1 MIMPEKLRGKTG
13 SVSIRALLQQGIRHC
28 LGLVADHA
36 GLPGRQPP
44 VRDDELFQVLRPQL
58 EGQVF
63 LRVRRGVGRGLL
75 LIAQAEGGQDAS
87 DEGGGPAADVSVR
100 DQQQLIQKV
109 QGLLLLRGVPASCC
123 KKH

>member
-1 MIMPEKLRGKTG
+1 MLICRG
-13 SVSIRALLQQGIRHC
+13 VE
-28 LGLVADHA
+28 
-36 GLPGRQPP
+36 PP
-44 VRDDELFQVLRPQL
+44 VRVDELFQVLRPQL

-100 DQQQLIQKV
+100 DQRRSSYRKSRV
-109 QGLLLLRGVPASCC
+109 CC
-123 KKH
+123 FWEAFQ